1 VEPRETADGSLTLYS
16 ARYGEAMHSAFG
28 AVSEARWVFLQ
39 GSGVAA
45 RLSKRQATRVL
56 EVGFGT
62 GLNFFLTADE
72 ARRKRARLDYTALE
86 HTLVDADTVRTLGYD
101 RHLSTDVLEDY
112 LSAREA
118 LPPQPETGRYALE
131 IVPGVTL
138 TLVLGDARGAAWE
151 GHFHA
156 VYHDAFSPEANP
168 ELWDVA
174 FLSRLAEAL
183 EPAGKLASYC
193 VKGEVRRR
201 LQALGLE
208 TAKRPGPPG
217 GKREVLVATRPDA
230 DG

>member
-1 VEPRETADGSLTLYS
+1 MEPRKTADGSLTLYS
-16 ARYGEAMHSAFG
+16 TRYGEAMHSAFG

-45 RLSKRQATRVL
+45 RLAERQPTRVL

-72 ARRKRARLDYTALE
+72 ARRQRARLDYTALE
-86 HTLVDADTVRTLGYD
+86 HTLLDAGAVRALAYGQY
-101 RHLSTDVLEDY
+101 LASEVLEGY
-112 LSAREA
+112 LRARAA
-118 LPPQPETGRYALE
+118 LPPQPESGRYALA
-131 IVPGVTL
+131 IAPGVTL

-151 GHFHA
+151 GRFHA

-183 EPAGKLASYC
+183 EPGGTLASYC

-201 LQALGLE
+201 LQALGLAV
-208 TAKRPGPPG
+208 AKRAGPPG